1 MASAKKAQVE
11 AIADEIGSNFTHLAQ
26 LYQWAEEYV
35 KAQDFILGRVDRK
48 SSLAAAAHS
57 HQIGRLASVLAANGG
72 WGKKFSKLLG
82 HMAYSEVHPE
92 ILQEVQKAKPS
103 QSNGRP
109 KKTAIYSG
117 LFLRR
122 TPIARNPDSY
132 DANDLCIISGGGDA
146 GVLKKFEQ
154 LYTPEDFQ
162 EKLDELQKAVTEGN
176 PAWGGA
182 NTALDRSP
190 EAQTIIEKLGF
201 GFGSVDDG
209 HVHDL
214 AGSTANLHVVKTY
227 SKRWGASEVIW
238 QGLPALWSTHCDDMW
253 LLALNMDAL
262 SQDVVWNPPGPFL
275 CHTCPYMFVYVS
287 TSCIIAWCPAV
298 SLVGSCVIVCVSS
311 VIVLPFVTASP
322 GKGNNSCPTVRQGT
336 SGYISLNRKHLVV
349 RPTPRTGLFSRLLL
363 LLLLLLL
370 MFF

>member
-1 MASAKKAQVE
+1 MLSIKEKLEEKCNSKLQDSALEGEKSWAAKITVRKAALADAGKRQPEAPGGMNIDEEADLDPGDYLINMLKKPKFHWQSLRRDWRLRKRRRLRQSLMKSAR
-11 AIADEIGSNFTHLAQ
+11 ISPAQ

-103 QSNGRP
+103 QSNSGRP
-109 KKTAIYSG
+109 KKAAIYSS

-132 DANDLCIISGGGDA
+132 DANDFCIISGGGDA

-227 SKRWGASEVIW
+227 SKRWGGIRGHLARATRPLEH
-238 QGLPALWSTHCDDMW
+238 AL
-253 LLALNMDAL
+253 
-262 SQDVVWNPPGPFL
+262 
-275 CHTCPYMFVYVS
+275 
-287 TSCIIAWCPAV
+287 
-298 SLVGSCVIVCVSS
+298 
-311 VIVLPFVTASP
+311 
-322 GKGNNSCPTVRQGT
+322 R
-336 SGYISLNRKHLVV
+336 
-349 RPTPRTGLFSRLLL
+349 
-363 LLLLLLL
+363 
-370 MFF
+370 